1 MNSLLL
7 LGLCISSRHN
17 SHWWKLSIFRIY
29 NVKSTGIWKLP
40 RGSEV
45 QPNTSIQGHIIRSC
59 PQRLQPPIKKL
70 SSCNFFS
77 HFSKPSSDNVFFL
90 KHTNT
95 LGDIVWHEAG
105 HSSWCIPDGA
115 NLRSSY
121 AIAIGSESLESIL
134 PYPTQAPAA
143 SWLVFFHYNFRDRPK
158 RHASLL
164 DSDLNGSCQQGD
176 CISEVQ
182 RWWS

>member
-17 SHWWKLSIFRIY
+17 SHWWKLAIFGIY
-29 NVKSTGIWKLP
+29 NVKSTWIRKLP

-45 QPNTSIQGHIIRSC
+45 QPNTSIQGHITRSC
-59 PQRLQPPIKKL
+59 PQGCSHQSKSYLHAI
-70 SSCNFFS
+70 FFS
-77 HFSKPSSDNVFFL
+77 HFSKSSSDSVFFL

-95 LGDIVWHEAG
+95 LGDVVWHEAG
-105 HSSWCIPDGA
+105 HSSWCTPDGA
-115 NLRSSY
+115 NLRSSH

-143 SWLVFFHYNFRDRPK
+143 SLLVFFHYNFRDRPK

-164 DSDLNGSCQQGD
+164 DSDLTAVANKETVS
-176 CISEVQ
+176 
-182 RWWS
+182 